1 MPGEIENWVQPSEV
15 CEASVDEA
23 GPLHAVDPG
32 LAPTRVEEDEGHED
46 T

>member
-1 MPGEIENWVQPSEV
+1 MPGEIENWDQPSEA

-23 GPLHAVDPG
+23 GPLHAVDAS
-32 LAPTRVEEDEGHED
+32 LAPTRVEDDEGHED